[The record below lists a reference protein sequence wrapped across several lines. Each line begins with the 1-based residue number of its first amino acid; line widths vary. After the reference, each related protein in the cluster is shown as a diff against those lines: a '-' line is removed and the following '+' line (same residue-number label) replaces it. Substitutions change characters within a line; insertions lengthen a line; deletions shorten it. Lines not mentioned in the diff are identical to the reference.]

1 MQEKFCFL
9 QNLNF
14 RRVYKNQSKRLGS
27 HHQDQESHGCI
38 DNHHQ
43 RTGFNPRPDTFRL
56 SGTVVLAAK
65 GSHSHTQTLQWTEE
79 EHLDAHGRSKCRH
92 TCRTQRIVCTL
103 KHDTSDSRNGELQ
116 SHGNTNGK

>member
-1 MQEKFCFL
+1 MEEE
-9 QNLNF
+9 
-14 RRVYKNQSKRLGS
+14 RRVVQDLGLGGIDEEPGDGPRS
-27 HHQDQESHGCI
+27 GHQHREGEDPVDHHQ
-38 DNHHQ
+38 Q
-43 RTGFNPRPDTFRL
+43 RAGPHALPDAL
-56 SGTVVLAAK
+56 GTTRTVILAAV
-65 GSHSHTQTLQWTEE
+65 GGHGDAEALERTHE